1 MLEVT
6 GNLYPLYGADFFDN
20 LQNTAANVA
29 RSPVGEDYVLGPGDQ
44 LRIRIWGSTSGETSV
59 TIDRNGEI
67 ALPKMGNLQLAGV
80 RYARAESLVKAQFA
94 RYYKDFELSVT
105 LGRLRKITVYVVGQS
120 RAPGSYSLGSQST
133 LTNALFASGGPN
145 AIGSLRK
152 VQLKRSGAVVAEFDL
167 YHFLSKGDK
176 SADVKLMD
184 GDVIVYPRA
193 SGYVAFTGK
202 VNAPGIYEI
211 RDPGE
216 TVEDFLALAGGLPVV
231 ADPRRITLERLA
243 PGVDQPR
250 RMEAFAL
257 DAQGLKKSLRN
268 GDILSVPAIVAELA
282 NGVSLRGHVAQPT
295 RVPWRAGMRVS
306 DLITSKAML
315 INPESLRRQNE
326 LLFDGFQQERS
337 ARSRLRVPL
346 DLALERMDQADEGGK
361 PKAEAA
367 APAKPAPDAANAA
380 LDAIMGRDRQGD
392 AARTAANRSTAMDA
406 PLVERIGSMVDEIN
420 FEYAVIERLGRDDLR
435 TSVIQFNLG
444 RVMNDPKDRDNLA
457 LEPGDVVTVFSVK
470 DVRIPQSKRRV
481 LVRVEGEVDKP
492 GVYQVAP
499 GENLG
504 SIIQKAGGLTP
515 DAYLFGMGF
524 YREEVRQ
531 SQRENLDK
539 LLRRLESESSGKLA
553 QAAQSAGASAAAGS
567 AQLKV
572 QALQMAQLQALSRVR
587 ALKPEGR
594 IALGLPSQIDTRL
607 EALPA
612 LRLQSGDRIHL
623 PARPDFVYIFGAVNT
638 ESALLFKKGL
648 AVADYL
654 QLAGSGAGADQDG
667 VILIRADGSAL
678 TNREFWRNE
687 VLASMVMPGDT
698 IVLPE
703 KLDRESSW
711 SVFLRNTKD
720 ITQVIYQLGIGVAA
734 VKVLRQ

>member
-44 LRIRIWGSTSGETSV
+44 LRIRIWGSTSGEMSV

-105 LGRLRKITVYVVGQS
+105 LGRLRKITIYVVGQS
-120 RAPGSYSLGSQST
+120 RAPGSYPLGSQST

-257 DAQGLKKSLRN
+257 DAQGLKRPLRN

-337 ARSRLRVPL
+337 ARSRSRVPL

-380 LDAIMGRDRQGD
+380 LDAIMGRDRQGE
-392 AARTAANRSTAMDA
+392 AARTAANRSTAMDT
-406 PLVERIGSMVDEIN
+406 PLVERIGSMVDEVN
-420 FEYAVIERLGRDDLR
+420 FEYAVVERLSRDDLR

-444 RVMNDPKDRDNLA
+444 RVLNDPKDRDNLA
-457 LEPGDVVTVFSVK
+457 LEPGDVVTVFSEK
-470 DVRIPQSKRRV
+470 DVRVPQSKRRV

-504 SIIQKAGGLTP
+504 SLIQKAGGLTAE
-515 DAYLFGMGF
+515 AYLFGMGF

-539 LLRRLESESSGKLA
+539 LLRRLEAESSGKLA
-553 QAAQSAGASAAAGS
+553 QAAQSAGTSADAGS

-638 ESALLFKKGL
+638 ESALLFKNGL
-648 AVADYL
+648 TVADYL

-678 TNREFWRNE
+678 TNREFWRNQ
-687 VLASMVMPGDT
+687 VLASVVMPGDT

-703 KLDRESSW
+703 KLDRESGW
-711 SVFLRNTKD
+711 SVFIRNTKD
-720 ITQVIYQLGIGVAA
+720 ITQVIYQLGLGAA
-734 VKVLRQ
+734 AIKVLRQ

>member
-1 MLEVT
+1 
-6 GNLYPLYGADFFDN
+6 
-20 LQNTAANVA
+20 
-29 RSPVGEDYVLGPGDQ
+29 
-44 LRIRIWGSTSGETSV
+44 
-59 TIDRNGEI
+59 
-67 ALPKMGNLQLAGV
+67 
-80 RYARAESLVKAQFA
+80 
-94 RYYKDFELSVT
+94 
-105 LGRLRKITVYVVGQS
+105 
-120 RAPGSYSLGSQST
+120 
-133 LTNALFASGGPN
+133 
-145 AIGSLRK
+145 
-152 VQLKRSGAVVAEFDL
+152 
-167 YHFLSKGDK
+167 
-176 SADVKLMD
+176 
-184 GDVIVYPRA
+184 
-193 SGYVAFTGK
+193 
-202 VNAPGIYEI
+202 
-211 RDPGE
+211 
-216 TVEDFLALAGGLPVV
+216 
-231 ADPRRITLERLA
+231 
-243 PGVDQPR
+243 
-250 RMEAFAL
+250 
-257 DAQGLKKSLRN
+257 
-268 GDILSVPAIVAELA
+268 
-282 NGVSLRGHVAQPT
+282 
-295 RVPWRAGMRVS
+295 
-306 DLITSKAML
+306 L

-337 ARSRLRVPL
+337 ARSRSRVPL

-380 LDAIMGRDRQGD
+380 LDAIMGRDRQGE
-392 AARTAANRSTAMDA
+392 AARTAANRSTAMDT
-406 PLVERIGSMVDEIN
+406 PLVERIGSMVDEVN
-420 FEYAVIERLGRDDLR
+420 FEYAVVERLSRDDLR

-444 RVMNDPKDRDNLA
+444 RVLNDPKDRDNLA

-504 SIIQKAGGLTP
+504 SIIQKAGGLTA

-539 LLRRLESESSGKLA
+539 LLRRLEAESSGKLA
-553 QAAQSAGASAAAGS
+553 QAAQSAGTSADAGS
-567 AQLKV
+567 AQLKL

-638 ESALLFKKGL
+638 ESALLFKNGL
-648 AVADYL
+648 TVADYL

-678 TNREFWRNE
+678 TNREFWRNQ
-687 VLASMVMPGDT
+687 VLASVVMPGDT

-703 KLDRESSW
+703 KLDRESGW
-711 SVFLRNTKD
+711 SVFIRNTKD
-720 ITQVIYQLGIGVAA
+720 ITQ
-734 VKVLRQ
+734 